1 MPKPVNKQALSEQFM
16 STFNPHSQ
24 QLADFIEQ
32 HPRLFILTGAGISTG
47 SGIPAYRDAKGNWQS
62 PPPVQHGQFI
72 SQLAVR
78 QRYWGRSLAG
88 WHTMRDAQPSNAHK
102 ILAAFE
108 KQGHIKLLVTQNV
121 DRLHQ
126 KAGSQKVVDLHGRA
140 DIVACIEC
148 DHEITRDEMHQWCR
162 RENPEFNTPLS
173 SPRPDGDADFET
185 DFSQFN
191 VPNCPDCGGVMK
203 ARVVYFGDNVPKE
216 TVFSAIDALER
227 SDALLCVGT
236 SLQVFSGFRFNRH
249 ALQQKIPQAAL
260 TQGVTRAD
268 EMLDLKINAEINQT
282 LEEVANLLG
291 IDWR

>member
-1 MPKPVNKQALSEQFM
+1 MTKFTSQ
-16 STFNPHSQ
+16 SQ
-24 QLADFIEQ
+24 QLADFVERY
-32 HPRLFILTGAGISTG
+32 PRLFVLTGAGISTG

-62 PPPVQHGQFI
+62 PPPVQHSQFI

-102 ILAAFE
+102 ILAALE
-108 KQGHIKLLVTQNV
+108 KSNRIELLVTQNV

-126 KAGSQKVVDLHGRA
+126 KAGSQNVVDLHGRA

-162 RENPEFNTPLS
+162 LENPDFNAPHS
-173 SPRPDGDADFET
+173 APRPDGDADFEAN
-185 DFSQFN
+185 FSHFK
-191 VPNCPDCGGVMK
+191 VPNCPDCDGVMK

-216 TVFSAIDALER
+216 TVFNAIDALER
-227 SDALLCVGT
+227 SDALLCIGT

-249 ALQQKIPQAAL
+249 ALQHQIPQAAL

-268 EMLDLKINAEINQT
+268 DMLDLKIDAEINQT
-282 LEEVANLLG
+282 LEDVASQLG